1 MYATSKSDDFRVSQ
15 YLYGAIFNIH
25 IFRFPDTSV
34 IFLYRSIQETV
45 DSFMRVMAAF
55 TKFAN
60 LFTDM
65 QEMMD
70 YWLSDLPL
78 PMLPTL
84 YRWARD
90 ESMLVGEKNLDKF
103 LSIISESLVEIKS
116 SVSYC
121 SQLVCYNGLYTG
133 LHKSGLFAFLFTVK
147 MKLIQGQQIGCL
159 DYKDLVQSPDK
170 AWESLKK
177 FCNISQHMTTPTDAF
192 NK

>member
-1 MYATSKSDDFRVSQ
+1 
-15 YLYGAIFNIH
+15 
-25 IFRFPDTSV
+25 
-34 IFLYRSIQETV
+34 
-45 DSFMRVMAAF
+45 MRVMAAF

-90 ESMLVGEKNLDKF
+90 ESMLLK
-103 LSIISESLVEIKS
+103 LSLPSAIALNW
-116 SVSYC
+116 C
-121 SQLVCYNGLYTG
+121 ATMVCIRDYIN
-133 LHKSGLFAFLFTVK
+133 
-147 MKLIQGQQIGCL
+147 QGQQIGCL

-192 NK
+192 NKDSQRGAFLSRGVLAATESKKIMGHENWKDHFSRFIDAFEFDEDTILKHNLIVPAKP